1 MIPIVSIFVMIALPA
16 FALYRN
22 GRNLPVKRPY
32 IYSCGSFAF
41 CAWGII
47 SQIITIKERLYSGD
61 IGGIEDTIGAVILIS
76 IIMLVTAVLLNFIML
91 GISYEKDK

>member
-1 MIPIVSIFVMIALPA
+1 MIPIVSIFFMIVLPA

-22 GRNLPVKRPY
+22 GRNLPLKRPY

-47 SQIITIKERLYSGD
+47 FQIITIKNRLYSGD
-61 IGGIEDTIGAVILIS
+61 IGGIEDTIKAVILIS
-76 IIMLVTAVLLNFIML
+76 IMMLLIALLLNIFLL
-91 GISYEKDK
+91 GISYERD